1 MEELYN
7 LGISENTINDMIM
20 INNELSSL
28 SKEEIIEKE
37 NILRSINCDET
48 QIMNIISSNSIFL
61 SRTNSE
67 VTKLIN
73 YLINLGFTT
82 LNILIDSNPD
92 ILNLDIFEIE
102 KYIKKRIDADE
113 NLETIIDE
121 LDSKPY
127 LFNEL

>member
-67 VTKLIN
+67 VTKLLN